1 MLLERFTALGVLT
14 SSDSASTLQLEMPA
28 ALASPGQ
35 ARRALRRACE
45 RWGVTGPPGEA
56 AELLATELVTN
67 AVIHAGTPV
76 LMMAEHDGHNLT
88 IAVSDGEARLP
99 TLSPVNV
106 MAEHGRGVGI
116 IDELGATWGVQRTVL
131 GKTVWVSLGTT

>member
-14 SSDSASTLQLEMPA
+14 SGDSASTLEVGLPVA
-28 ALASPGQ
+28 LTSPALARQ
-35 ARRALRRACE
+35 ELRKACE
-45 RWGVTGPPGEA
+45 RWGVTGSAAEA

-99 TLSPVNV
+99 TLSPVSV
-106 MAEHGRGVGI
+106 LAEGGRGVPI

-131 GKTVWVSLGTT
+131 GKTVWVSLDTG